1 MENCIG
7 KGMAQ
12 MLSQLG
18 AQVFI
23 TSRKKDVL
31 EKASNDISS
40 VTGNKVAFHPADV
53 RNVADIQESINACKN
68 AFGALPSIVIN
79 NAAGNFISPT
89 ERLSPNAVKSV
100 IDIVLL
106 GTLNVTV
113 TLGKQL
119 IAENKGRENI

>member
-1 MENCIG
+1 MKG
-7 KGMAQ
+7 KSMAQ
-12 MLSQLG
+12 MLSMLG

-23 TSRKKDVL
+23 TSRKKEVL
-31 EKASNDISS
+31 EKTSSEISS
-40 VTGNKVAFHPADV
+40 QTGNKVAFHPADV
-53 RNVADIQESINACKN
+53 RNVADIQESINACKS
-68 AFGALPSIVIN
+68 AFGSLPSIVIN

-119 IAENKGRENI
+119 ITENKGMRKIECK